1 MDKQLGMLKMS
12 QEQSQR
18 RTVEAE
24 RRLEE
29 LIQGQ
34 AITEQE
40 ARKAVEAQHDLDDVK
55 QQLNDTKTENLVNTF
70 ILFLQFMFTF
80 VFISFR

>member
-1 MDKQLGMLKMS
+1 MLKIS
-12 QEQSQR
+12 QEQSER
-18 RTVEAE
+18 RTTEAE

-40 ARKAVEAQHDLDDVK
+40 RKKTVEAQHDLDDVK

-70 ILFLQFMFTF
+70 LSFLQFIFIFFFNF
-80 VFISFR
+80 VPVKI

>member
-1 MDKQLGMLKMS
+1 MFCALFVYQKAEVDKQLGMLKMS
-12 QEQSQR
+12 QEQSER

-24 RRLEE
+24 RRLDE

-34 AITEQE
+34 AITEKD

-55 QQLNDTKTENLVNTF
+55 QQLNDAKAANLVN
-70 ILFLQFMFTF
+70 IYLFKF
-80 VFISFR
+80 

>member
-1 MDKQLGMLKMS
+1 MLKIS
-12 QEQSQR
+12 QEQSER
-18 RTVEAE
+18 RTTEAE

-40 ARKAVEAQHDLDDVK
+40 RKKPLK
-55 QQLNDTKTENLVNTF
+55 LNM
-70 ILFLQFMFTF
+70 IWMM
-80 VFISFR
+80 

>member
-1 MDKQLGMLKMS
+1 MLKMS
-12 QEQSQR
+12 QEQSER
-18 RTVEAE
+18 RTLEAE

-40 ARKAVEAQHDLDDVK
+40 AQKAVEAQHDLDDVK
-55 QQLNDTKTENLVNTF
+55 QQLNDAKTQNLVNTF
-70 ILFLQFMFTF
+70 LFFPSVCVYVYFYF
-80 VFISFR
+80 VPVKM

>member
-1 MDKQLGMLKMS
+1 MS
-12 QEQSQR
+12 QEQSER
-18 RTVEAE
+18 RTLEAE

-40 ARKAVEAQHDLDDVK
+40 ARRAVEAQHDLDDVK
-55 QQLNDTKTENLVNTF
+55 QQLNDAKTQNLVNTF
-70 ILFLQFMFTF
+70 LFLFLQFAFTF
-80 VFISFR
+80 IFISFR